1 MAGNPRRPLTVQ
13 NPMTS
18 RMFVVGLVLAVVS
31 AIEPQA
37 PGSFNPLG
45 KWNVSTT
52 SDDGQPM
59 TVAVEIAGKAGA
71 YTGTAVTSQN
81 RTLPLRD
88 LATTPT
94 GMIAIFDLPQG
105 AIIVRLIRDDS
116 GKFVGAWG
124 AVPQTFSLT
133 AERGKLP

>member
-1 MAGNPRRPLTVQ
+1 MTTRVFAVALLMAA
-13 NPMTS
+13 S
-18 RMFVVGLVLAVVS
+18 SVVL
-31 AIEPQA
+31 PQSPA
-37 PGSFNPLG
+37 LFNPVG

-105 AIIVRLIRDDS
+105 AIIVRLIRDES

-124 AVPQTFSLT
+124 AVPQTFALT